1 MDKENRM
8 KRNVHANLW
17 IALVSV
23 FCLLIVGAACTI
35 THKDGKGT
43 GPPMLQ
49 TAGPPAIK
57 TGGPPA
63 HAPAHGYR
71 AKYTYYYYP
80 GPQVYFDVG
89 RSVYFYMDS
98 GNWRM
103 SVSLP
108 TNLRVTLGDH
118 VTIDMDTD
126 KPYTQFA
133 EHKKKYPPGQLKKK
147 EKWS

>member
-8 KRNVHANLW
+8 RRHFHANLS
-17 IALVSV
+17 IALVSA

-35 THKDGKGT
+35 THKDGKG
-43 GPPMLQ
+43 
-49 TAGPPAIK
+49 AGPAVIQP
-57 TGGPPA
+57 GGPPA

-80 GPQVYFDVG
+80 GPQVYFDIG
-89 RSVYFYMDS
+89 RSVYFYMDG
-98 GNWRM
+98 GNWTM

-108 TNLRVTLGDH
+108 TNLRVQLGDH

-147 EKWS
+147 QKWS